1 MPGGMPGEPPAGPVG
16 RLPAQMRGDSMGCG
30 EDPEGIATVP
40 APDGYPH
47 VTSGW
52 GSQASARCSCR
63 GRRATDGSPWLVLPS
78 RAVPG
83 PVAAWPAGVPG
94 RGWRCRPRAEQ
105 GKHDLSGLA
114 GRGVA
119 PLVAERADEVQS
131 AASPAEG
138 AGPLPCPSGLARVG
152 DRAQH
157 AGPGL
162 RQAEPDRRPGPG
174 IAGPRQGMPQRIGHK
189 LRHHDR
195 VVWAALCMPHRC
207 RMATAKSLAARTDPG
222 SAPSARLAIRGRPPP
237 AIRDGQLLRR
247 PAISAAGI
255 SQCRTPGMT
264 GALPSPP
271 GQCHRASRT
280 GVCTFPDHQ
289 ILAVLSVLAR
299 CRLAAAASPPGP
311 GRIQDRAE
319 GMEVPA
325 GFPAYLPAC
334 MGLIGR
340 GIVVPFQVRPA
351 GRGIAAG
358 SAARVMAASQ
368 RGAAGGAVAGHG
380 GDRDGI
386 GEGHVPVPHR
396 DRAGGPEP
404 GVALLAPGAGQPAEG
419 VDAPAGIDRA
429 GAGVGFA
436 ERCRIGMPADARA
449 HLAPHD
455 RHPQLIT
462 DHSPRRGPGRASGR
476 GWGSGPGRDSG
487 GSGPGGGGGRGWSN
501 GPGEG
506 FWPGTA
512 GSWPGAAMT
521 GRHGVARA
529 GSWHGADI
537 AGRLGVARASW
548 HAIAIAG
555 RHGVAR
561 ATGARANGLGLA
573 RAGGLGTFAVPK
585 LGEPVVHLKHAGV
598 LWPDLGLHVG
608 PPVELVVSRAGAGD
622 LPWGRSRRA
631 GRGAS

>member
-1 MPGGMPGEPPAGPVG
+1 
-16 RLPAQMRGDSMGCG
+16 
-30 EDPEGIATVP
+30 
-40 APDGYPH
+40 
-47 VTSGW
+47 
-52 GSQASARCSCR
+52 
-63 GRRATDGSPWLVLPS
+63 
-78 RAVPG
+78 
-83 PVAAWPAGVPG
+83 
-94 RGWRCRPRAEQ
+94 
-105 GKHDLSGLA
+105 
-114 GRGVA
+114 
-119 PLVAERADEVQS
+119 
-131 AASPAEG
+131 
-138 AGPLPCPSGLARVG
+138 
-152 DRAQH
+152 
-157 AGPGL
+157 
-162 RQAEPDRRPGPG
+162 
-174 IAGPRQGMPQRIGHK
+174 MPQRAGHE

-195 VVWAALCMPHRC
+195 DVWAAHCHPC
-207 RMATAKSLAARTDPG
+207 WGRMATAKSLAARTDPG
-222 SAPSARLAIRGRPPP
+222 SAPSARLAIRGRH
-237 AIRDGQLLRR
+237 AQRARAGSGDGRQLLRPR

-299 CRLAAAASPPGP
+299 CRLAAAASSPGP
-311 GRIQDRAE
+311 GWIQDRAE

-325 GFPAYLPAC
+325 GWSAYLPAGT
-334 MGLIGR
+334 GLIGR
-340 GIVVPFQVRPA
+340 EIGVPFRLRPA

-358 SAARVMAASQ
+358 SAARVTAASQ

-380 GDRDGI
+380 GNRDGI

-396 DRAGGPEP
+396 NRAGGPEP

-419 VDAPAGIDRA
+419 VDAPAGTDRA

-462 DHSPRRGPGRASGR
+462 DHSPHRGPGRASRR
-476 GWGSGPGRDSG
+476 GPGSGPSRDSAGSGPGR
-487 GSGPGGGGGRGWSN
+487 GSGRGGRGRGD

-506 FWPGTA
+506 SWPGTA
-512 GSWPGAAMT
+512 GSWPGAAMA

-529 GSWHGADI
+529 GRHGADI
-537 AGRLGVARASW
+537 AARLGVARASW

-561 ATGARANGLGLA
+561 ATGARANGQPCPGWRARHFRRPEARRASRSSEACRRALA
-573 RAGGLGTFAVPK
+573 GS
-585 LGEPVVHLKHAGV
+585 
-598 LWPDLGLHVG
+598 W
-608 PPVELVVSRAGAGD
+608 S
-622 LPWGRSRRA
+622 SRRA
-631 GRGAS
+631 SRRASGEPGWRG

>member
-1 MPGGMPGEPPAGPVG
+1 MRAALISRQPWWGRECTGLCTSLWMNCANTQDGGAMPGGMPGEPPAGPAG
-16 RLPAQMRGDSMGCG
+16 QLPAQMRGDWMGCG

-63 GRRATDGSPWLVLPS
+63 GRLATDGSHWLVPPS
-78 RAVPG
+78 REVPG

-131 AASPAEG
+131 AASPVEG

-162 RQAEPDRRPGPG
+162 QQAEPDRRPGPG
-174 IAGPRQGMPQRIGHK
+174 IAGPRQGMPPRIGHK

-207 RMATAKSLAARTDPG
+207 WMATAKSLAARTDPG
-222 SAPSARLAIRGRPPP
+222 SAPSARLAIRGRH
-237 AIRDGQLLRR
+237 AHRARAGSGDGQLLRPR

-280 GVCTFPDHQ
+280 GARTFPDHQ

-299 CRLAAAASPPGP
+299 CHLAAAASPPGP

-325 GFPAYLPAC
+325 GFPAYLPAGT
-334 MGLIGR
+334 GLIGQEI
-340 GIVVPFQVRPA
+340 GVPFRLRRA

-358 SAARVMAASQ
+358 SAARVTAASQ
-368 RGAAGGAVAGHG
+368 RGAAGGTVAGHG
-380 GDRDGI
+380 GNRDGA

-396 DRAGGPEP
+396 NRAGGPEP

-419 VDAPAGIDRA
+419 VDAPAGTDRA

-436 ERCRIGMPADARA
+436 ERCRIGIPADARA

-462 DHSPRRGPGRASGR
+462 DHSPHRGPGRASRR
-476 GWGSGPGRDSG
+476 GPGSGPSRDSAGSGPGR
-487 GSGPGGGGGRGWSN
+487 GSGRGGRGRGD

-512 GSWPGAAMT
+512 GSW
-521 GRHGVARA
+521 
-529 GSWHGADI
+529 HGADM
-537 AGRLGVARASW
+537 AGRTA
-548 HAIAIAG
+548 
-555 RHGVAR
+555 
-561 ATGARANGLGLA
+561 
-573 RAGGLGTFAVPK
+573 
-585 LGEPVVHLKHAGV
+585 
-598 LWPDLGLHVG
+598 
-608 PPVELVVSRAGAGD
+608 
-622 LPWGRSRRA
+622 
-631 GRGAS
+631 